1 MPKLLRAEVKMS
13 KTYEIFE
20 DLNPP
25 ERLLMGPGPVD
36 VYPSVLRAI
45 ASPMLGQ
52 FDPKFTEYMD
62 QVMVLFRQVFQTDN
76 NWTFLINGTAR
87 AAIEACLVS
96 MVEPGDK
103 VLVPRFGRFGF
114 LLTEI
119 AQRCGAD
126 VITLDAEWGSVFQP
140 EQIIESIKKHSPKI
154 VTIVHG
160 DTSTTMAQPLQE
172 IGQFCR
178 ENGAILYVDA
188 CATLGGNDL
197 QVDKWQIDAV
207 TAGLQKCMSGPPGSA
222 PTTLN
227 DRVAKIVNARK
238 HIEVGIKPE
247 GYKNPSGRR
256 ISSNYFDLAM
266 LMDYWSPERLNHH
279 TEATNMLYAARE
291 CARVLL
297 SEGLENVFERHKLA
311 NNALRVGL
319 EAMDLKLFGD
329 EAYRMTNVTGVVI
342 PNGVDGEAIRHCMLN
357 KFNIEIGTSFG
368 ALHGKIWRIG
378 AMGHVCRKINVLKC
392 LDALSQ
398 SLKKNGYSTPMNAGV
413 QAAEGYYALAEKK
426 VA

>member
-1 MPKLLRAEVKMS
+1 MS

-140 EQIIESIKKHSPKI
+140 EQIIESIKMHSPKI

-172 IGQFCR
+172 IGQFLSL
-178 ENGAILYVDA
+178 I
-188 CATLGGNDL
+188 
-197 QVDKWQIDAV
+197 
-207 TAGLQKCMSGPPGSA
+207 
-222 PTTLN
+222 
-227 DRVAKIVNARK
+227 
-238 HIEVGIKPE
+238 HI
-247 GYKNPSGRR
+247 
-256 ISSNYFDLAM
+256 
-266 LMDYWSPERLNHH
+266 
-279 TEATNMLYAARE
+279 
-291 CARVLL
+291 
-297 SEGLENVFERHKLA
+297 
-311 NNALRVGL
+311 
-319 EAMDLKLFGD
+319 
-329 EAYRMTNVTGVVI
+329 
-342 PNGVDGEAIRHCMLN
+342 
-357 KFNIEIGTSFG
+357 
-368 ALHGKIWRIG
+368 
-378 AMGHVCRKINVLKC
+378 
-392 LDALSQ
+392 
-398 SLKKNGYSTPMNAGV
+398 
-413 QAAEGYYALAEKK
+413 
-426 VA
+426 